1 MSEITFLA
9 SSKPLKI
16 PEEIQEYNQRTGFE
30 NEKDYM
36 FFSVHEVTEGW
47 LQEIRGLLS
56 LPYIYEAE
64 GGGNRLFLTY
74 LEKYIET
81 GEVLEIYSVP
91 NQHALLSYKKKV
103 QEKPEP
109 IEVNMGSYTYRD
121 LSGLYQLNSKK
132 WVEELSHRNYITQH
146 GVTTFVKY

>member
-1 MSEITFLA
+1 MSKITFLA

-16 PEEIQEYNQRTGFE
+16 PEEIHEYSQRTGFE

-36 FFSVHEVTEGW
+36 FFSVHEVAEGW
-47 LQEIRGLLS
+47 LQEVQGLFS

-64 GGGNRLFLTY
+64 GVGNRLFLTY
-74 LEKYIET
+74 LEKYMET

-91 NQHALLSYKKKV
+91 NQHAFLSYKKKV

-109 IEVNMGSYTYRD
+109 IEMNTGSYTYRD
-121 LSGLYQLNSKK
+121 LSGLYQLNPKK

-146 GVTTFVKY
+146 GVTSFVKY